1 MSIDSKNAPLILV
14 APAWTNWG
22 TMTTVK
28 PEVWILHSPHD
39 ELVSIEDSRELLRN
53 SSLPDD
59 QLVAVGEDHRMS
71 DQNTFV
77 ALLEM
82 VESFGR
88 GCERR
93 QAA

>member
-1 MSIDSKNAPLILV
+1 MSIDSKSAPLILI
-14 APAWTNWG
+14 APAWTKWG

-28 PEVWILHSPHD
+28 PEVRVLHSPHD
-39 ELVSIEDSRELLRN
+39 ELISIEDSRELLRN
-53 SSLPDD
+53 SGLPED
-59 QLVAVGEDHRMS
+59 QLMAVGGDHRMS
-71 DQNTFV
+71 DEKTFV